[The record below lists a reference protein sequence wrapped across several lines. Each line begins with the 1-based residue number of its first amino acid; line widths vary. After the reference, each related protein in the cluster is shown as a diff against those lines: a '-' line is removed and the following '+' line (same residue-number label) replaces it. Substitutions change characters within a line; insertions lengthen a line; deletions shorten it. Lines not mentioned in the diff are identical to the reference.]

1 MVETR
6 LPIAVDVM
14 GADNGSLDIVLGA
27 LQAVDELGV
36 AVSLVGDEA
45 EIKSALA
52 IFKKSF
58 VASKRSGGG
67 KLTTIQSPESK
78 SPESKSIVHESPEQV
93 FHRWIESQVTIHH
106 ASQVITMDDSPTK
119 AIRRK
124 PDASICVAFDLVRQ
138 GKASAVVSP
147 GNTGAMM
154 AAGLMACGTIPGIAR
169 PAIASL
175 IPTVDSS
182 PTVLLDSG
190 ANTDSSASQLVQFAL
205 MGHFYAK
212 AVLGIESPRV
222 ALLSNGT
229 EASKGNDRIRA
240 AAQMLRGV
248 PLIHFSGYVEGRDVG
263 TDKADVV
270 VCDGFVGNIVLK
282 TMEGAVEL
290 ALNCMRQYVQKSFR
304 SKIGMWLAKPMFKAL
319 FREKLD
325 KSAYGGAPLLG
336 LNQIGIVCHGSS
348 DVRAIKNA
356 VRVADMLVK
365 QGTIAELANALSSL
379 DAGTGEFV
387 IES

>member
-1 MVETR
+1 MTDTQ

-14 GADNGSLDIVLGA
+14 GGDFGAEPIVAGA
-27 LQAVDELGV
+27 LDAVASLGV
-36 AVSLVGDEA
+36 DVTLVGDESEIHKEIGKSFEKFKRDWGRSDLTNQKAYPKDWSPSKSESA
-45 EIKSALA
+45 EQAFDRFIKSR
-52 IFKKSF
+52 
-58 VASKRSGGG
+58 V
-67 KLTTIQSPESK
+67 
-78 SPESKSIVHESPEQV
+78 SILHS
-93 FHRWIESQVTIHH
+93 T
-106 ASQVITMDDSPTK
+106 QVITMDDSPTK

-124 PDASICVAFDLVRQ
+124 PDASVCVAFNLVKQ
-138 GKASAVVSP
+138 GKACAVVSP

-154 AAGLMACGTIPGIAR
+154 AAGLLACGMVPGIDR

-190 ANTDSSASQLVQFAL
+190 ANTDSNASQLVQFAL

-212 AVLGIESPRV
+212 AVLNKESPRV

-240 AAQMLRGV
+240 AAQILKTVRLV
-248 PLIHFSGYVEGRDVG
+248 NFSGYVEGRDVG

-290 ALNCMRQYVQKSFR
+290 ALNCMRQYVQKSTR

-348 DVRAIKNA
+348 DARAITNA
-356 VRVADMLVK
+356 VGVAHKLHK
-365 QGTIAELANALSSL
+365 EGTIKELANALANL
-379 DAGTGEFV
+379 DGAGSEFATGEFQAV
-387 IES
+387 

>member
-1 MVETR
+1 LVSET
-6 LPIAVDVM
+6 
-14 GADNGSLDIVLGA
+14 
-27 LQAVDELGV
+27 
-36 AVSLVGDEA
+36 A
-45 EIKSALA
+45 EEVFERFVKS
-52 IFKKSF
+52 K
-58 VASKRSGGG
+58 
-67 KLTTIQSPESK
+67 
-78 SPESKSIVHESPEQV
+78 
-93 FHRWIESQVTIHH
+93 VTIRHTT
-106 ASQVITMDDSPTK
+106 QVITMEDSPTK
-119 AIRRK
+119 AVRRK
-124 PDASICVAFDLVRQ
+124 PDSSICVAFELVRQ
-138 GKASAVVSP
+138 GQACAVVSP

-154 AAGLMACGTIPGIAR
+154 AAGLIACGTVPGIAR

-190 ANTDSSASQLVQFAL
+190 ANTDSSALQLVQFAL

-229 EASKGNDRIRA
+229 EESKGNDRIRA
-240 AAQMLRGV
+240 AAQMLKEV
-248 PLIHFSGYVEGRDVG
+248 PLINFCGYVEGRDVG

-290 ALNCMRQYVQKSFR
+290 ALNCMRQYVQKSIR

-319 FREKLD
+319 FRDKLD

-348 DVRAIKNA
+348 DARAITNA
-356 VRVADMLVK
+356 VRVADKLHTEGIIK
-365 QGTIAELANALSSL
+365 ELANALANL
-379 DAGTGEFV
+379 EGGTGEFEAGLWTRL
-387 IES
+387 ESQLSK